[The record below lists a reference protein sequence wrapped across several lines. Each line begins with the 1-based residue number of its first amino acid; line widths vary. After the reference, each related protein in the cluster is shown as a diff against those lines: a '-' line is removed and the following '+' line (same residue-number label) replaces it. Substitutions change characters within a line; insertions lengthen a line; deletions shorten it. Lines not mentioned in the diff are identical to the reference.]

1 MPDTPDH
8 NRRTFPRKL
17 YDMLEQEPEEI
28 VGWLKDGNSFR
39 INDET
44 AFCEHVLPKHYAH
57 NKMAS
62 FQRQLNIYGFRRVIK
77 VRMGARGVPGSYAC
91 MSNPRTHAP
100 QSSERP
106 RLLAHRARRAGRFST
121 RPSCADGLTCCII
134 SRCFVRAMEAALFV
148 WQRPTPATR

>member
-57 NKMAS
+57 KKMAS
-62 FQRQLNIYGFRRVIK
+62 FQSWVGKSGFRTPARLAGIAGIPAFRLALCLAAPGFRRNIEP
-77 VRMGARGVPGSYAC
+77 RARGA
-91 MSNPRTHAP
+91 
-100 QSSERP
+100 
-106 RLLAHRARRAGRFST
+106 LAALR
-121 RPSCADGLTCCII
+121 
-134 SRCFVRAMEAALFV
+134 VRASWYV
-148 WQRPTPATR
+148 WPADTTIAFGLLSISTTSCTR